1 LRAAGNGA
9 TAFHANDTLSA
20 GMPDII
26 LIASR
31 GYAITVM
38 NQGGQNNTVTLNLT
52 LIDELTFAGG

>member
-1 LRAAGNGA
+1 
-9 TAFHANDTLSA
+9 
-20 GMPDII
+20 MPDII
-26 LIASR
+26 LLAAR